1 MKMGGILDAQVVAVS
16 DEKYGEEV
24 AVVIKVKDAAS
35 NTINGED
42 IYNYCKG
49 KIANYK
55 IPKYIKFVNDY
66 PLTVSGKIQKF
77 ILRNEL

>member
-1 MKMGGILDAQVVAVS
+1 MGGILDAQIVAIS

-24 AVVIKVKDAAS
+24 VAVIKVKDVNANS
-35 NTINGED
+35 ITGED
-42 IYNYCKG
+42 LYKHCQG

-55 IPKYIKFVNDY
+55 IPKYVKFVSEY

>member
-1 MKMGGILDAQVVAVS
+1 MGGILDAQIVAIS

-24 AVVIKVKDAAS
+24 VAVIKVKDVNANS
-35 NTINGED
+35 ITGED
-42 IYNYCKG
+42 IYKHSKG
-49 KIANYK
+49 KIAKYK
-55 IPKYIKFVNDY
+55 IPKYVKFVSEY